1 MRHVFPTSEIPHLWA
16 NQTQE
21 DARNNGG
28 NLFFEGATIYSYR
41 HSWPL
46 ARIYQNKRGAA
57 RMANVNT
64 IRERTLVLTNSDRV
78 SNTTA
83 KHQSDVNRAAQHLPC
98 VAVPRVTP
106 VYGDKMSAYD
116 HARNMAYFAEQ
127 IAEHL
132 AKAKRAMQ
140 VSTVD
145 WRTASAQG
153 LHQNALDYSAFFG
166 IRRKVA
172 PFPAAEFDAARERA
186 QRIETP
192 DPVRDA
198 AKIRAR
204 ERKAAREEALT
215 AEYRAKLEAHYA
227 EQASTWRAGG
237 NMQHPEW
244 WRALS
249 RKMKQ
254 TLTGRRYGW
263 AGLPDVSACMLR
275 VSGDQIESSLG
286 ASIPLEHAPR
296 IWALVQA
303 CRSSGRAYEKNGHT
317 EHAGPYAIDSVS
329 AQGELKA
336 GCHTIPYAELELLAR
351 TLGLPC

>member
-1 MRHVFPTSEIPHLWA
+1 
-16 NQTQE
+16 
-21 DARNNGG
+21 
-28 NLFFEGATIYSYR
+28 
-41 HSWPL
+41 
-46 ARIYQNKRGAA
+46 
-57 RMANVNT
+57 
-64 IRERTLVLTNSDRV
+64 VLTNSEYASV
-78 SNTTA
+78 TTA
-83 KHQSDVNRAAQHLPC
+83 KHQSDVKRAAQHLPC
-98 VAVPRVTP
+98 VAVPCVVIEGAGTLSHQ
-106 VYGDKMSAYD
+106 DNLK
-116 HARNMAYFAEQ
+116 YFAEQ

-145 WRTASAQG
+145 WRTASAQS

-172 PFPAAEFDAARERA
+172 PFPAAELDAARERA

-254 TLTGRRYGW
+254 NLTGRRYGW

-275 VSGDQIESSLG
+275 VSGDQIESSMG
-286 ASIPLEHAPR
+286 ARIPVEHAPR

-303 CRSSGRAYEKNGHT
+303 CRASGRAYQANGHT
-317 EHAGPYAIDSVS
+317 EHAGRYAIDSVS
-329 AQGELKA
+329 AEGELKA

-351 TLGLPC
+351 TLGLPV